1 MKWRI
6 RRFDELA
13 STNDEVKR
21 AIEAGEPEGLAV
33 RALRQTRGYGRQGR
47 AWQSPAGG
55 LYFSMLLRPSAP
67 AGPLSTV
74 ALVAGL
80 AMQQALLRFVSDD
93 VACRIR
99 VKWPN
104 DIVVLRDG
112 AGVCSAFHAGAKRG
126 TDFRSAAADGA
137 RFLKLCGISSE
148 LHRGALCIGVGV
160 NVAPSPIAA
169 GGKNAPA
176 YLADLS
182 DGSSSERLEDGEG
195 ARGEADAEKTCAALF
210 EASLEEFGSLYG
222 RWLREGF
229 APFARSYGELEALRG
244 SRVEMADLSGGILA
258 SGKAAGVADDGRL
271 LLLSDDGSLVPVSS
285 GEAHI
290 L

>member
-104 DIVVLRDG
+104 DIVVLPVSASDG
-112 AGVCSAFHAGAKRG
+112 CGGGTGGIDPHSAP
-126 TDFRSAAADGA
+126 SADGA

-160 NVAPSPIAA
+160 NVAPSSIAA
-169 GGKNAPA
+169 GGKNAPT

-182 DGSSSERLEDGEG
+182 DGLAPDRLEDGEG
-195 ARGEADAEKTCAALF
+195 ACGKAAVERICAALF
-210 EASLEEFGSLYG
+210 EVSLEEFGSLYG

-244 SRVEMADLSGGILA
+244 SKVEMADLSGGILA

-285 GEAHI
+285 GEAHV